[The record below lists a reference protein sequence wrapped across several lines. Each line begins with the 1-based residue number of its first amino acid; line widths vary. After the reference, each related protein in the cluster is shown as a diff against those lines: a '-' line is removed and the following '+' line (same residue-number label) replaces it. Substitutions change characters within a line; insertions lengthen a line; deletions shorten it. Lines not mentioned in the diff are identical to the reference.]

1 MFQKW
6 LERKKGDI
14 NRYRGGFT
22 ISDGL
27 VLEGGTALHWAA
39 YYGQIA
45 IVKALIEKEAGLIVK
60 CDTCIYPLYRQYI
73 AYIIPCSKL

>member
-14 NRYRGGFT
+14 NRYRGGFALN
-22 ISDGL
+22 DGL

-39 YYGQIA
+39 YYGQLA
-45 IVKALIEKEAGLIVK
+45 ILKALIEKEAGLIVK
-60 CDTCIYPLYRQYI
+60 CDTCINPLYRQYI
-73 AYIIPCSKL
+73 AYIVPCSKQ